1 MTSSYSWAKPGVK
14 VVCVNDE
21 MTFGILLSGAIYEIR
36 EVNNSGYGYYLGALE
51 EEAITLRFVG
61 MQDEYQIYVNRD
73 LELFKGFHIERF
85 RPLVE
90 KKLPSSLTSIL
101 TNPKKSVKRDQ
112 FDKQKTWEPV

>member
-1 MTSSYSWAKPGVK
+1 MTYEWAKPGVK

-21 MTFGILLSGAIYEIR
+21 MTFGILLAGAIYEIR
-36 EVNNSGYGYYLGALE
+36 EVSSAGYGYYLDE
-51 EEAITLRFVG
+51 YQEEAITLRFVG

-90 KKLPSSLTSIL
+90 TALPASLTSIL